1 MGMNEHFNY
10 WNRPKLTVFSEKQHD
25 KVYESALEILER
37 TGTEF
42 HSEEAVSIL
51 DNAGATVV
59 DGNTVKIPSHL
70 VEKALRTCGK
80 RVVISDRNLDHTMF
94 LEGDNT
100 YFGPGSETPNTIDPY
115 TGERR
120 TCEKDDVVNAATVV
134 DALDNIDFVMSFALA
149 NDVPK
154 ANADCHHFEAMVK
167 NTEKPILFTAWDL
180 EGLKAI
186 YEMSV
191 AVAGGEEE
199 FRTDPFILLYDEPS
213 SPLKHSREA
222 VEKLMFSTRKGIPIM
237 YVPTPSLGAA
247 GPISLAGAYAL
258 TEAEY
263 LSGLVLSQEIKE
275 GSSLIF
281 GGGPTTMDMQT
292 TVFSYSAP
300 ETMLSLA
307 LRKEVGAYLGVP
319 AFNAGGFTDSKEI
332 DQQATLEVANSLN
345 YAALAGGNL
354 VHDVGYLESGMTS
367 SLELLT
373 IANEEISSLNRF
385 MKSVQVNEETLGVDE
400 IDDVG
405 PGGNYLTST
414 HTIENFKED
423 VWTPELIDRQVRESW
438 VEDGESTMRE
448 RAREKVIDILENHQ
462 PEGLPDDVEERLG
475 DIVDKYEGER
485 S

>member
-1 MGMNEHFNY
+1 MGMNDHFNH
-10 WNRPKLTVFSEKQHD
+10 WNRPKLNVFSEEQHD

-51 DNAGATVV
+51 DDAGATVV
-59 DGNTVKIPSHL
+59 DGKTVKIPSNL

-120 TCEKDDVVNAATVV
+120 KCEKEDVVNAATVV
-134 DALDNIDFVMSFALA
+134 DALENIDFVMSFALA

-154 ANADCHHFEAMVK
+154 DNADCHHFEAMVK

-213 SPLKHSREA
+213 SPLKHSKEA

-307 LRKEVGAYLGVP
+307 LRKEVGSYLGVP

-332 DQQATLEVANSLN
+332 DQQATMEMANSLN

-373 IANEEISSLNRF
+373 IANEEISTLNRF
-385 MKSVQVNEETLGVDE
+385 VKSVQVNEETLGVDE
-400 IDDVG
+400 IDEVG
-405 PGGNYLTST
+405 PGGNYLTSAN
-414 HTIENFKED
+414 TIENFRED

-438 VEDGESTMRE
+438 VEDGETTLRD
-448 RAREKVIDILENHQ
+448 RARDKVIDIMENHQ
-462 PEGLPDDVEERLG
+462 PEPLTEDVEKELT

>member
-1 MGMNEHFNY
+1 MGMNDHFNH
-10 WNRPKLTVFSEKQHD
+10 WNRPKLSVFSEKQHE
-25 KVYESALEILER
+25 KIFQSALEILER
-37 TGTEF
+37 TGSEF

-51 DNAGATVV
+51 DDAGATVV
-59 DGNTVKIPSHL
+59 DGNTVKMPSSM

-80 RVVISDRNLDHTMF
+80 RVVLSDRNLESTMF

-120 TCEKDDVVNAATVV
+120 TCEKNDVVRAATVV
-134 DALDNIDFVMSFALA
+134 DKLENIDFAMSFALA

-154 ANADCHHFEAMVK
+154 YNADLHHFEAMVK
-167 NTEKPILFTAWDL
+167 NTTKPILFTAWDL
-180 EGLKAI
+180 DGLKAI

-191 AVAGGEEE
+191 AVAGGEDE
-199 FRTDPFILLYDEPS
+199 FRMNPFILLYDEPS
-213 SPLKHSREA
+213 SPLKHSEEA
-222 VEKLMFSTRKGIPIM
+222 VEKLMFSSKKGIPIQ

-263 LSGLVLSQEIKE
+263 LSGLVLSQEVNE

-281 GGGPTTMDMQT
+281 GGGPTTMDMKT
-292 TVFSYSAP
+292 TVFCYSAP
-300 ETMLSLA
+300 ETMLSLV
-307 LRKEVGAYLGVP
+307 LRKEVGSFLGVP
-319 AFNAGGFTDSKEI
+319 AFNAGGFTDSKTI

-354 VHDVGYLESGMTS
+354 VHDVGYLESGLTS

-373 IANEEISSLNRF
+373 IADEEISMISRF
-385 MKSVQVNEETLGVDE
+385 IKSTEVNKDTLGVDE

-405 PGGNYLTST
+405 IGGNYLTSPQT
-414 HTIENFKED
+414 VEKFKED
-423 VWTPELIDRQVRESW
+423 IWSPELIDRQVHESW
-438 VEDGESTMRE
+438 KEAGETTLRE
-448 RAREKVIDILENHQ
+448 RARDKVHDILENHE
-462 PEGLPDDVEERLG
+462 PEELPGDVSDELTE
-475 DIVDKYEGER
+475 IVDEYEKKR

>member
-80 RVVISDRNLDHTMF
+80 RVVISDRNLEHTMF
-94 LEGDNT
+94 LEEDNT
-100 YFGPGSETPNTIDPY
+100 YFGPGSETPNTLDPY

-120 TCEKDDVVNAATVV
+120 TCKKDDVVNAATVV

-213 SPLKHSREA
+213 SPLKHSKEA

-247 GPISLAGAYAL
+247 GPVSLAGAYAL

-263 LSGLVLSQEIKE
+263 LSGLVLSQEIRE

-373 IANEEISSLNRF
+373 IANEEISALNRF
-385 MKSVQVNEETLGVDE
+385 VKSVQVNEETLGVDE

-405 PGGNYLTST
+405 PGGNYLTSSN
-414 HTIENFKED
+414 TIENFKD
-423 VWTPELIDRQVRESW
+423 DIWTPELIDRQVHESW
-438 VEDGESTMRE
+438 AEDGETSLRD
-448 RAREKVIDILENHQ
+448 RARDKVIDILENHQ
-462 PEGLPDDVEERLG
+462 PERLPDEVEQELEE
-475 DIVDKYEGER
+475 IVDKYEGER

>member
-10 WNRPKLTVFSEKQHD
+10 WNRPKLNVFSEEQHD

-51 DNAGATVV
+51 DDAGATVE
-59 DGNTVKIPSHL
+59 DGNTVKIPSNL

-100 YFGPGSETPNTIDPY
+100 YFGPGSETPNTIDPH

-120 TCEKDDVVNAATVV
+120 KCEKEDVVNAATVV
-134 DALDNIDFVMSFALA
+134 DALENIDFVMSFALA

-154 ANADCHHFEAMVK
+154 DNADCHHFEAMVK

-263 LSGLVLSQEIKE
+263 LSGLVLSQEIRQ

-307 LRKEVGAYLGVP
+307 LRKEVGSYLGVP

-332 DQQATLEVANSLN
+332 DQQATMEMANSLN

-385 MKSVQVNEETLGVDE
+385 VKSVQVNEETLGVDE
-400 IDDVG
+400 IDEVG
-405 PGGNYLTST
+405 PGGNYLTSAN
-414 HTIENFKED
+414 TIENFKED
-423 VWTPELIDRQVRESW
+423 VWAPELTDRQVRESW
-438 VEDGESTMRE
+438 VEDGETSLRD
-448 RAREKVIDILENHQ
+448 RARDKVIDIMENHQ
-462 PEGLPDDVEERLG
+462 PEPLPEDVEKELTG
-475 DIVDKYEGER
+475 IVDKYEGER

>member
-10 WNRPKLTVFSEKQHD
+10 WNRPKLNVFSEEQHD

-51 DNAGATVV
+51 DDAGATVE
-59 DGNTVKIPSHL
+59 DGNTVKIPSNL

-100 YFGPGSETPNTIDPY
+100 YFGPGSETPNTIDPH

-120 TCEKDDVVNAATVV
+120 KCEKEDVVNAATVV
-134 DALDNIDFVMSFALA
+134 DALENIDFVMSFALA

-154 ANADCHHFEAMVK
+154 DNADCHHFEAMVK

-263 LSGLVLSQEIKE
+263 LSGLVLSQEIRQ

-307 LRKEVGAYLGVP
+307 LRKEVGSYLGVP

-332 DQQATLEVANSLN
+332 DQQATMEMANSLN

-385 MKSVQVNEETLGVDE
+385 VKSVQVNEETLGVDE
-400 IDDVG
+400 IDEVG
-405 PGGNYLTST
+405 PGGNYLTSAN
-414 HTIENFKED
+414 TIENFKED
-423 VWTPELIDRQVRESW
+423 VWAPELTDRQVRENW
-438 VEDGESTMRE
+438 VEDGETSLRD
-448 RAREKVIDILENHQ
+448 RARDKVIDIMENHQ
-462 PEGLPDDVEERLG
+462 PEPLPEDVEKELTG
-475 DIVDKYEGER
+475 IVDKYEGER

>member
-1 MGMNEHFNY
+1 MGINDHFNY
-10 WNRPKLTVFSEKQHD
+10 WSRPKLNVFSEEQHER
-25 KVYESALEILER
+25 VFQSALEILER

-51 DNAGATVV
+51 DDAGATVV
-59 DGNTVKIPSHL
+59 DDKTVKIPPSL
-70 VEKALRTCGK
+70 VENALSSCGK
-80 RVVISDRNLDHTMF
+80 RVVLSDRNGNREIF

-120 TCEKDDVVNAATVV
+120 TCEKEDVVRAATVV
-134 DALDNIDFVMSFALA
+134 DDLDNIDFVMSFALA

-154 ANADCHHFEAMVK
+154 HNSDAHHFEAMVK
-167 NTEKPILFTAWDL
+167 NTTKPIVFTAWDL
-180 EGLKAI
+180 EGLKSI

-199 FRTDPFILLYDEPS
+199 FRTNPFILLYDEPS
-213 SPLKHSREA
+213 SPLKHSKEA
-222 VEKLMFSTRKGIPIM
+222 VDKLIYSTRKGIPIM

-263 LSGLVLSQEIKE
+263 LSGLVLTQAVKE
-275 GSSLIF
+275 GSSLVF

-292 TVFSYSAP
+292 TVFSYAAP
-300 ETMLSLA
+300 ETMLSLV
-307 LRKEVGAYLGVP
+307 LRKEVGSFLGVP

-332 DQQATLEVANSLN
+332 DQQATMEMANSLN

-373 IANEEISSLNRF
+373 MANEEISMIDRF
-385 MKSVQVNEETLGVDE
+385 TQSVQVNEDTLGVEE
-400 IDDVG
+400 IAEVG
-405 PGGNYLTST
+405 PGGNYLTSST
-414 HTIENFKED
+414 TIERFKD
-423 VWTPELIDRQVRESW
+423 DIWSPELVDRQVHESW
-438 VEDGESTMRE
+438 VEDGETTMRE
-448 RAREKVIDILENHQ
+448 RARDKVIDILENHE
-462 PEGLPDDVEERLG
+462 PENLADDVSEELT
-475 DIVDKYEGER
+475 DIVNKYEESR